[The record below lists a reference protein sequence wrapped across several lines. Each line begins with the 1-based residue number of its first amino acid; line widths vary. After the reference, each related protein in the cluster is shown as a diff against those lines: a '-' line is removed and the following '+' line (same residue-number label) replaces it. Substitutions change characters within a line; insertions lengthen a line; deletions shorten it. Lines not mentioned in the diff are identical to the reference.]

1 MTEQARGHR
10 ASVRIHLEGQTMK
23 TDSQLQRDVQEQLKW
38 EPSIRDAEIGVSVK
52 DGVVTLSGFVD
63 SFAEKWAAVRAVERL
78 DGVKAA
84 VDSMEVQLPS
94 LHTRSDTDIAHA
106 AVRALEWDIQV
117 PNDRIKMTVR
127 DGWITL
133 EGEVEWQYQRTA
145 AERAVRYLTGVKG
158 LTSLISVKPRHVSSF
173 DVSGKI
179 REALR
184 RSAELDSERITVET
198 HDGNVTLKG
207 TVRSYAERRDAERA
221 AWAAPGVTKVDDR
234 IAVNV

>member
-1 MTEQARGHR
+1 
-10 ASVRIHLEGQTMK
+10 MK
-23 TDSQLQRDVQEQLKW
+23 TDSQLQRDVQDQLKW
-38 EPSIRDAEIGVSVK
+38 EPSIRDAEIGTSVK
-52 DGVVTLSGFVD
+52 DGVVTLTGYVD

-78 DGVKAA
+78 SGVKAA
-84 VDSMEVQLPS
+84 ADNMEVRLPS
-94 LHTRSDTDIAHA
+94 SHTRSDTDIAHA

-133 EGEVEWQYQRTA
+133 EGDVEWQYQRTA

-158 LTSLISVKPRHVSSF
+158 VTSLVAVKPKHVSSF

-179 REALR
+179 KEALR
-184 RSAELDSERITVET
+184 RSAELDAERITVET
-198 HDGNVTLKG
+198 HDGSVTLKG

-221 AWAAPGVTKVDDR
+221 AWGAPGVTKVEDH
-234 IAVNV
+234 IAVNI